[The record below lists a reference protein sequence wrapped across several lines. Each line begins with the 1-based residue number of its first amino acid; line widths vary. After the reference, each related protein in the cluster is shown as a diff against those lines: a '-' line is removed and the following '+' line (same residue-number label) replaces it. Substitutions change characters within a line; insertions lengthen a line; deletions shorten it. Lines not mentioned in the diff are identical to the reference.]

1 MKQVILF
8 LSGKSDFC
16 TIKKFDKLSIMNRDD
31 ANDTI
36 FLYHQKE
43 QEVPDTIKSV
53 PHYTFTS
60 DILHNMGY
68 TPIGQQL
75 LPGSNHFP
83 LLKFYL
89 SHPNYDYYWL
99 IEDDVYFNG
108 NWDSFFNLF
117 TTHLLTL
124 FQHIWKF
131 IRKSQ
136 NGPGGRP
143 YIQETNASTIT
154 TRYILSIRY
163 TDCLSEHFRIS
174 TKHFQMV
181 GAGIMKY

>member
-124 FQHIWKF
+124 FQHI
-131 IRKSQ
+131 
-136 NGPGGRP
+136 
-143 YIQETNASTIT
+143 
-154 TRYILSIRY
+154 
-163 TDCLSEHFRIS
+163 
-174 TKHFQMV
+174 
-181 GAGIMKY
+181 

>member
-60 DILHNMGY
+60 DMFQNMGKVMSTVTMALV
-68 TPIGQQL
+68 TP
-75 LPGSNHFP
+75 
-83 LLKFYL
+83 
-89 SHPNYDYYWL
+89 
-99 IEDDVYFNG
+99 
-108 NWDSFFNLF
+108 
-117 TTHLLTL
+117 LTMYC
-124 FQHIWKF
+124 
-131 IRKSQ
+131 
-136 NGPGGRP
+136 P
-143 YIQETNASTIT
+143 
-154 TRYILSIRY
+154 
-163 TDCLSEHFRIS
+163 
-174 TKHFQMV
+174 V
-181 GAGIMKY
+181 